1 MFTQPFLQAQIK
13 EKQQSSASL
22 AFVWGI
28 HRWPVNSPHKWP
40 VTRKMFPFD
49 DVIMCRIHNYPIVL
63 TFLHCGLSG
72 RAGTGPWSL
81 GCYRGQTWFDVAQ
94 SCRGQTLGSSST
106 SPLIYQSY
114 PKIKT
119 WWCHDIDPLSS
130 LLALC
135 EENRSLVDCPRK
147 TLVIQSFVIV
157 TWISCWKKGQ
167 FVGNETSWRSC
178 CVTPMAFNS
187 L

>member
-13 EKQQSSASL
+13 EKHQSSASL

-28 HRWPVNSPHKWP
+28 HRRPVNSPHKWP
-40 VTRKMFPFD
+40 VTRKMYLFD
-49 DVIMCRIHNYPIVL
+49 DVIICCIHNYPIVL

-81 GCYRGQTWFDVAQ
+81 GCYQGQTWFDVAQ
-94 SCRGQTLGSSST
+94 SCRGQTLGSSWT
-106 SPLIYQSY
+106 SPIIYQSY

-135 EENRSLVDCPRK
+135 EENRSLVVALAKRWELWYCYLNK
-147 TLVIQSFVIV
+147 LL
-157 TWISCWKKGQ
+157 KK
-167 FVGNETSWRSC
+167 VNLSWRSC